1 MKQNT
6 TNSPKANVLTR
17 TNFFSKREMSE
28 LPLLLMPDERVLA
41 VLSGFYTA
49 GTAILCVT
57 SHRLLLVD
65 KKMVRLSFEDIRFE
79 SIREV
84 NFSHQA
90 IMASVKFIYAGRE
103 MQFRSWYKSELRMLA
118 QLVQQKMFD
127 VRDKSHQK
135 NTTLEN
141 QITQAEETNQ
151 LEPEIRAEST
161 KKPTAIDYYAN
172 NEAIDKYLSERIA
185 RWRKATRFV
194 DTLTMSTKAGKQ
206 ILKFEAPVAKR

>member
-6 TNSPKANVLTR
+6 TNPVTRVLTR

-41 VLSGFYTA
+41 VISGFYTA

-57 SHRLLLVD
+57 THRLLLVD
-65 KKMVRLSFEDIRFE
+65 KKMIRLSFEDVRFE

-84 NFSHQA
+84 NYSHQA

-103 MQFRSWYKSELRMLA
+103 MQFRSWYRSELRALA

-127 VRDKSHQK
+127 IRDKSHHK
-135 NTTLEN
+135 NSSLQDQVIQTAHEEPTT
-141 QITQAEETNQ
+141 T
-151 LEPEIRAEST
+151 EPAQSQ
-161 KKPTAIDYYAN
+161 AIDFYAS
-172 NEAIDKYLSERIA
+172 NETIEKYLTERIA
-185 RWRKATRFV
+185 RWRRASRFV
-194 DTLTMSTKAGKQ
+194 DTLTMSAKTGKQ
-206 ILKFEAPVAKR
+206 VLKFEAPAAKR

>member
-6 TNSPKANVLTR
+6 TNSVTRVLTR

-41 VLSGFYTA
+41 VISGFYTA

-57 SHRLLLVD
+57 THRLLLVD
-65 KKMVRLSFEDIRFE
+65 KKMIRLSFEDVRFE

-84 NFSHQA
+84 NFSQQM

-103 MQFRSWYKSELRMLA
+103 MQFRSWYRSELRALA

-127 VRDKSHQK
+127 IRDKSHHK
-135 NTTLEN
+135 NSSLQDQVIQTAHEEPTT
-141 QITQAEETNQ
+141 T
-151 LEPEIRAEST
+151 EPAQSQ
-161 KKPTAIDYYAN
+161 AIDFYAS
-172 NEAIDKYLSERIA
+172 NETIEKYLTERIA
-185 RWRKATRFV
+185 RWRRASRFV
-194 DTLTMSTKAGKQ
+194 DTLTMSAKTGKQ
-206 ILKFEAPVAKR
+206 VLKFEAPAAKR